1 MKEKGRLFI
10 ISGPSGCGK
19 DTLLKTYFDRHED
32 VEFSVSII
40 TRPKRDKSDDEK
52 YSFVTVEAFKELI
65 EQNRLLEYAEYCGNF
80 YGTPKEPIEKW
91 ISEGK
96 DVLVEVETV
105 GAEKIKAEMPE
116 AISIFILPP
125 SVELLKKRL
134 SGRATETPEQLEKRL
149 DKAIEEMKKSVFY
162 DYIVVNDSLEQAAEA
177 FERIILSDRQ
187 KTERNINFINEVLKN
202 A

>member
-32 VEFSVSII
+32 VEFSVSTI

-134 SGRATETPEQLEKRL
+134 

>member
-19 DTLLKTYFDRHED
+19 DTLLKTYFDRRGD
-32 VEFSVSII
+32 VEFSVSTI

-52 YSFVTVEAFKELI
+52 YNFVTVEAFKALI
-65 EQNRLLEYAEYCGNF
+65 EKNMLLEYAEYCGNF
-80 YGTPKEPIEKW
+80 YGTPKEPIERW

-96 DVLVEVETV
+96 DVFVEVETV

-162 DYIVVNDSLEQAAEA
+162 DYIVVNDNLEQAAEA

>member
-32 VEFSVSII
+32 VEFSVSTI

-162 DYIVVNDSLEQAAEA
+162 DYIVVNDSLEQAAEV

>member
-32 VEFSVSII
+32 VEFSVSTI

-105 GAEKIKAEMPE
+105 GAEKIKAEMPRQ
-116 AISIFILPP
+116 S
-125 SVELLKKRL
+125 
-134 SGRATETPEQLEKRL
+134 
-149 DKAIEEMKKSVFY
+149 
-162 DYIVVNDSLEQAAEA
+162 A
-177 FERIILSDRQ
+177 FSFFRRRWS
-187 KTERNINFINEVLKN
+187 FLKN
-202 A
+202 AFRAGPPKLPNSLKNALTRLLRK

>member
-1 MKEKGRLFI
+1 
-10 ISGPSGCGK
+10 
-19 DTLLKTYFDRHED
+19 
-32 VEFSVSII
+32 
-40 TRPKRDKSDDEK
+40 
-52 YSFVTVEAFKELI
+52 
-65 EQNRLLEYAEYCGNF
+65 
-80 YGTPKEPIEKW
+80 
-91 ISEGK
+91 
-96 DVLVEVETV
+96 VLVEVETV